1 MTGLATVLARLKAD
15 RRGAALV
22 EFAIVAPVMMMLL
35 LGLGDLLYQQYAQS
49 ILDGV
54 VQKAGRDS
62 TIEASNTA
70 TVDANVTNMVK
81 TIAKNA
87 TFVMTRKSYDTFTA
101 VAPEPFTDSNGNGV
115 RNVGECYTDMN
126 DNKRWDADPG
136 VTGQGGASDVTLYT
150 VTVTYPHI
158 FPVMGLLGWPS
169 TQTISAK
176 TLLKNQPYAVQ
187 TMTTPATICT

>member
-1 MTGLATVLARLKAD
+1 MRRLSTVLARLKAD

-22 EFAIVAPVMMMLL
+22 EFAIVAPVMMILL
-35 LGLGDLLYQQYAQS
+35 LGLSDLLYQQYAQS

-62 TIEASNTA
+62 TIEGANTA
-70 TVDANVTNMVK
+70 TIDANVKNMVK
-81 TIAKNA
+81 TVAKNA
-87 TFVMTRKSYDTFTA
+87 TFAMSRKNYDTFGG
-101 VAPEPFTDSNGNGV
+101 VAPEPFTDTNANGV

-126 DNKRWDADPG
+126 GNKQWDADPG
-136 VTGQGGASDVTLYT
+136 SIGQGGASDVTLYT

-158 FPVMGLLGWPS
+158 FPIMGFMGLPP

-187 TMTTPATICT
+187 SMTSPATICT